1 MKFNKLMNIF
11 IIIFVLM
18 MVMGAASAADNHNA
32 VGADN
37 GNLAVEHNSVSDTLR
52 ASNGDVLGDGN
63 TGNSWYVKAGAT
75 GGDGSEE
82 SPYANIKQVTN
93 NANYKEN
100 DTIYVM
106 DGTYTGSNNYGISL
120 KENTTITAYNGANP
134 IFDAKKMESIFVIS
148 NNGIVIKGLTL
159 INGGGTLFQTAQGA
173 NAWCGGAIVNSGDN
187 LLVENCTIKSND
199 PISYGG
205 GIYSKGWYTEIKNC
219 TFDGCEASNG
229 GAIAIDG
236 AYAKIVN
243 NSFTNNFGTS
253 GGAINIY
260 NYGAALI
267 ANNSFYRNHA
277 NKGHGGAI
285 FARAGQNNI
294 VNNTFERNTARTY
307 GGAIITVN
315 PGTKIDNC
323 TFISNQIFDANS
335 DTNWGGAI
343 YAQGANTQIV
353 NSRFVD
359 NAVRDNGGAICIR
372 NNNNLVENC
381 TFDSN
386 WAGRGGAIYI
396 HRIVAGHDVADT
408 VINNCT
414 FNDNGI
420 ISDVDGEP
428 NLGTKGGAI
437 YSWGIDTSVTNSKF
451 NNNKAISGGAILY
464 ERGHNFLEN
473 NTFIGNKAVRYGG
486 GAISSARFGD
496 TINNCTFKD
505 NFAQGYGGAV
515 SADYPTITNSTFI
528 NNTADHGAA
537 ICTITANVS
546 NSEFYD
552 NNAEDNYAVLA
563 ATNLTLS
570 NNTHPGQVAIAMNH
584 TTYLEMEYDMD
595 KEIAIMP
602 GYYAYCMEEYS
613 DYPQYGVL
621 WENLRF
627 AQNSLDESSVGEY
640 LKILIFKYWNDE
652 SQHANLQKLV
662 NAFTDRNFR
671 NSQDPTVQD
680 VIALYDSGYR
690 VPTNNALRFYENGT
704 IAIFNFREI
713 VTPSSTQNVFAFNI
727 TYNPNLTVEK
737 EVITNPVFVGKQV
750 DFNITVKN
758 TGECNL
764 TNLWINETGFS
775 KGLVYDSFKSKFNWT
790 YDSEDKVW
798 ILNDTLG
805 INKTAYIILTFN
817 VTEYGNMT
825 NNVST
830 GLANHTFGND
840 TVNFT
845 VYNPNM
851 TVEKIALNKTVYIG
865 NETTFT
871 IVVTNTGDYRLTS
884 IKVFEE
890 IPKGLRFDGKFEGD
904 NWYNKGNE
912 FVYLGIL
919 QPGQSTSFN
928 ITLIAVNEGNW
939 TNRVNATSNETEN
952 KSSNN
957 TTEVLKPIV
966 INVTK
971 VWNDNNNQDGVRPAS
986 VVVELLADGKVIR
999 NATLSESNGWKC
1011 SFEGLV
1017 IYNDQNQTINYTIR
1031 EISVDNYTCNITNDT
1046 AYNYTV
1052 NNTHIPMTTVVNVT
1066 KVWNDNNDQDGVR
1079 PVNVTVFLVADGN
1092 VVGNATLTAEN
1103 NWKAVFENLPVY
1115 SDGKVIRY
1123 SIEEVKVANY
1133 TSVVSN
1139 DTEYNFTVNNTHD
1152 IVLTNVSVVKV
1163 WNDNND
1169 QDGVRPVNVTVVL
1182 LADGEVVG
1190 NATLTADNDWK
1201 AVFENLPVYSAGKVI
1216 KYSVQELEVANYTVA
1231 ISNSTAYNW
1240 TVVNNHTALL
1250 TEVNVTKVWN
1260 DNNNNDGVRPENVTV
1275 VLFADDVKVNE
1286 TVLNS
1291 TNGWK
1296 YSFTGLPVYNAGKV
1310 IKYTVGEVEV
1320 AGYTVAVTND
1330 TAYNWTVTNDHAP
1343 IVTNVSVVKVWNDN
1357 NDQDGVRPINV
1368 TVVLFADGVE
1378 VANAT
1383 LSADNDWKY
1392 SFENLSV
1399 YNEGKVINYTIGEIK
1414 VANYTVDVT
1423 NDTAYNW
1430 TVTNNHETAVAD
1442 VNVTKVWNDSDD
1454 QDGLRPLNVIV
1465 VLNADGV
1472 KVDMAVL
1479 NSTNGWKYSF
1489 TGLPVYSNGRTIK
1502 YSVVEMGVSGYTA
1515 EVTNDTEYNFT
1526 VVNTHEVALT
1536 NVSVAKVWNDNN
1548 NQDGLRTANVTIMLL
1563 ADGVNVMNV
1572 TLNESNGWK
1581 YTFEKLD
1588 KFASGKLIKYTVA
1601 ESAVT
1606 GYEAAIV
1613 SDDNANWTVTNT
1625 HVPAVTDVNVTKVWN
1640 DNNNQDGVRPVNVVV
1655 VLYADGAR
1663 VNMAVLN
1670 SSNGGKYSFKD
1681 LPVYK
1686 DGKVIKYT
1694 VVELDVADYTSEIT
1708 NNTAYNFTVNN
1719 THVPAV
1725 TNVSVVKV
1733 WNDNNDQD
1741 GARPANVT
1749 VVLVADGNVV
1759 ANATLS
1765 AGNDWKAVF
1774 ENLPVYNAGKVI
1786 KYSVQE
1792 LEVANYTVAVSNST
1806 AYNWTVNNTHVPAVT
1821 EVNVTKVWND
1831 NNDQDGVRPADVTV
1845 VLFADGVKVNETVL
1859 NEGNGWKYS
1868 FKDLPVYKDGKVIKY
1883 TIGEVEVANYT
1894 VVVSNSTAYNWT
1906 VNNTHVPAVTNVSVV
1921 KVWNDSDNQDGVRPV
1936 NVTVVLVADG
1946 NVVAN
1951 ATLSAGNDWKAVF
1964 ENLPVYNAGK
1974 VIRYSVQELSVANY
1988 TVDVSNSTAYNW
2000 TVNNTHVP
2008 AVTDVNV
2015 TKVWNDN
2022 DDQDGV
2028 RPADVT
2034 VVLFADGV
2042 KVNETVLNEG
2052 NGWKYSFKDLPVYKD
2067 GKVIKYT
2074 IGEVEV
2080 ANYTVAVSNST
2091 AYNWTVNNTHVP
2103 AVTDVNVTKVWND
2116 NNDQDGVR
2124 PADVTV
2130 VLFADGVKVN
2140 ETVLNEG
2147 NGWKYSFKDLP
2158 VYNNGKV
2165 IKYTIG
2171 EVEVAN
2177 YTVAVSNSTA
2187 YNWTLNNTHV
2197 PAVTDVNVTKVW
2209 NDNNDQ
2215 DGVRPVNVTVVLVA
2229 DGSVVANATLSAGN
2243 DWKAVF
2249 ENLPVYNAGKVI
2261 RYSVQELSVANYTVD
2276 VSNSTAYNWTL
2287 NNTHV
2292 PAVTDVNVTKVWNDN
2307 GNQDGVRPAD
2317 VTVVLFADGVKVN
2330 ETVLNDGNG
2339 WKYSFKELPVYNNG
2353 KVIKYTIGEVEVA
2366 NYTVAVSNSTAYNW
2380 TVNNTH
2386 VPAVTDVSV
2395 VKVWNDNNDQDG
2407 VRPADVTVVLVA
2419 DGSVVANATLSAGN
2433 DWKAVFENLPVYNAG
2448 KVIKYSVQE
2457 LSVANYTVAVS
2468 NSTAYNWTL
2477 NNTHVPE
2484 VTEVNVTKVWNDS
2497 NNHDKIRPASINVI
2511 LFADGVEV
2519 ANATLSD
2526 GNDWKCTFA
2535 DLPVYNDGKKIQYT
2549 IGEIQ
2554 VAEYTVNITGDN
2566 GNFTVTNTHVLYVPD
2581 MTVQKIS
2588 LNKTV
2593 EVGQQVQFVI
2603 IVKNTG
2609 ECNLTGVYVI
2619 DNDYTSGLV
2628 FDHMVPNDD
2637 WTFDGN
2643 KFTYGKTL
2651 GVGESASFTVV
2662 FNTTSVGFK
2671 VNNVT
2676 AGNNVTNKTVNGTN
2690 NTNVTNKTVPDKPGN
2705 HTPEHPVPGKPVV
2718 PKHVKVD
2725 SNATGN
2731 PIALLLLALFIPLI
2745 RRGRKQ
2751 K

>member
-1 MKFNKLMNIF
+1 
-11 IIIFVLM
+11 
-18 MVMGAASAADNHNA
+18 
-32 VGADN
+32 
-37 GNLAVEHNSVSDTLR
+37 
-52 ASNGDVLGDGN
+52 
-63 TGNSWYVKAGAT
+63 
-75 GGDGSEE
+75 
-82 SPYANIKQVTN
+82 
-93 NANYKEN
+93 
-100 DTIYVM
+100 
-106 DGTYTGSNNYGISL
+106 
-120 KENTTITAYNGANP
+120 
-134 IFDAKKMESIFVIS
+134 
-148 NNGIVIKGLTL
+148 
-159 INGGGTLFQTAQGA
+159 
-173 NAWCGGAIVNSGDN
+173 
-187 LLVENCTIKSND
+187 
-199 PISYGG
+199 
-205 GIYSKGWYTEIKNC
+205 
-219 TFDGCEASNG
+219 
-229 GAIAIDG
+229 
-236 AYAKIVN
+236 
-243 NSFTNNFGTS
+243 
-253 GGAINIY
+253 
-260 NYGAALI
+260 
-267 ANNSFYRNHA
+267 
-277 NKGHGGAI
+277 
-285 FARAGQNNI
+285 
-294 VNNTFERNTARTY
+294 
-307 GGAIITVN
+307 
-315 PGTKIDNC
+315 
-323 TFISNQIFDANS
+323 
-335 DTNWGGAI
+335 
-343 YAQGANTQIV
+343 
-353 NSRFVD
+353 
-359 NAVRDNGGAICIR
+359 
-372 NNNNLVENC
+372 
-381 TFDSN
+381 
-386 WAGRGGAIYI
+386 
-396 HRIVAGHDVADT
+396 
-408 VINNCT
+408 
-414 FNDNGI
+414 
-420 ISDVDGEP
+420 
-428 NLGTKGGAI
+428 
-437 YSWGIDTSVTNSKF
+437 
-451 NNNKAISGGAILY
+451 
-464 ERGHNFLEN
+464 
-473 NTFIGNKAVRYGG
+473 
-486 GAISSARFGD
+486 
-496 TINNCTFKD
+496 
-505 NFAQGYGGAV
+505 
-515 SADYPTITNSTFI
+515 
-528 NNTADHGAA
+528 
-537 ICTITANVS
+537 
-546 NSEFYD
+546 
-552 NNAEDNYAVLA
+552 
-563 ATNLTLS
+563 
-570 NNTHPGQVAIAMNH
+570 
-584 TTYLEMEYDMD
+584 
-595 KEIAIMP
+595 
-602 GYYAYCMEEYS
+602 
-613 DYPQYGVL
+613 
-621 WENLRF
+621 
-627 AQNSLDESSVGEY
+627 
-640 LKILIFKYWNDE
+640 
-652 SQHANLQKLV
+652 
-662 NAFTDRNFR
+662 
-671 NSQDPTVQD
+671 
-680 VIALYDSGYR
+680 
-690 VPTNNALRFYENGT
+690 
-704 IAIFNFREI
+704 
-713 VTPSSTQNVFAFNI
+713 
-727 TYNPNLTVEK
+727 
-737 EVITNPVFVGKQV
+737 
-750 DFNITVKN
+750 
-758 TGECNL
+758 
-764 TNLWINETGFS
+764 
-775 KGLVYDSFKSKFNWT
+775 
-790 YDSEDKVW
+790 
-798 ILNDTLG
+798 
-805 INKTAYIILTFN
+805 
-817 VTEYGNMT
+817 
-825 NNVST
+825 
-830 GLANHTFGND
+830 
-840 TVNFT
+840 
-845 VYNPNM
+845 
-851 TVEKIALNKTVYIG
+851 
-865 NETTFT
+865 
-871 IVVTNTGDYRLTS
+871 
-884 IKVFEE
+884 
-890 IPKGLRFDGKFEGD
+890 
-904 NWYNKGNE
+904 
-912 FVYLGIL
+912 
-919 QPGQSTSFN
+919 
-928 ITLIAVNEGNW
+928 
-939 TNRVNATSNETEN
+939 
-952 KSSNN
+952 
-957 TTEVLKPIV
+957 
-966 INVTK
+966 
-971 VWNDNNNQDGVRPAS
+971 
-986 VVVELLADGKVIR
+986 
-999 NATLSESNGWKC
+999 
-1011 SFEGLV
+1011 
-1017 IYNDQNQTINYTIR
+1017 
-1031 EISVDNYTCNITNDT
+1031 
-1046 AYNYTV
+1046 
-1052 NNTHIPMTTVVNVT
+1052 
-1066 KVWNDNNDQDGVR
+1066 
-1079 PVNVTVFLVADGN
+1079 
-1092 VVGNATLTAEN
+1092 
-1103 NWKAVFENLPVY
+1103 
-1115 SDGKVIRY
+1115 
-1123 SIEEVKVANY
+1123 
-1133 TSVVSN
+1133 
-1139 DTEYNFTVNNTHD
+1139 
-1152 IVLTNVSVVKV
+1152 
-1163 WNDNND
+1163 
-1169 QDGVRPVNVTVVL
+1169 
-1182 LADGEVVG
+1182 
-1190 NATLTADNDWK
+1190 
-1201 AVFENLPVYSAGKVI
+1201 
-1216 KYSVQELEVANYTVA
+1216 
-1231 ISNSTAYNW
+1231 
-1240 TVVNNHTALL
+1240 
-1250 TEVNVTKVWN
+1250 
-1260 DNNNNDGVRPENVTV
+1260 
-1275 VLFADDVKVNE
+1275 
-1286 TVLNS
+1286 
-1291 TNGWK
+1291 
-1296 YSFTGLPVYNAGKV
+1296 
-1310 IKYTVGEVEV
+1310 
-1320 AGYTVAVTND
+1320 
-1330 TAYNWTVTNDHAP
+1330 
-1343 IVTNVSVVKVWNDN
+1343 
-1357 NDQDGVRPINV
+1357 
-1368 TVVLFADGVE
+1368 
-1378 VANAT
+1378 
-1383 LSADNDWKY
+1383 
-1392 SFENLSV
+1392 
-1399 YNEGKVINYTIGEIK
+1399 
-1414 VANYTVDVT
+1414 
-1423 NDTAYNW
+1423 
-1430 TVTNNHETAVAD
+1430 
-1442 VNVTKVWNDSDD
+1442 
-1454 QDGLRPLNVIV
+1454 
-1465 VLNADGV
+1465 
-1472 KVDMAVL
+1472 
-1479 NSTNGWKYSF
+1479 
-1489 TGLPVYSNGRTIK
+1489 
-1502 YSVVEMGVSGYTA
+1502 
-1515 EVTNDTEYNFT
+1515 
-1526 VVNTHEVALT
+1526 
-1536 NVSVAKVWNDNN
+1536 
-1548 NQDGLRTANVTIMLL
+1548 
-1563 ADGVNVMNV
+1563 
-1572 TLNESNGWK
+1572 
-1581 YTFEKLD
+1581 
-1588 KFASGKLIKYTVA
+1588 
-1601 ESAVT
+1601 
-1606 GYEAAIV
+1606 
-1613 SDDNANWTVTNT
+1613 
-1625 HVPAVTDVNVTKVWN
+1625 
-1640 DNNNQDGVRPVNVVV
+1640 
-1655 VLYADGAR
+1655 
-1663 VNMAVLN
+1663 
-1670 SSNGGKYSFKD
+1670 
-1681 LPVYK
+1681 
-1686 DGKVIKYT
+1686 
-1694 VVELDVADYTSEIT
+1694 
-1708 NNTAYNFTVNN
+1708 
-1719 THVPAV
+1719 
-1725 TNVSVVKV
+1725 
-1733 WNDNNDQD
+1733 
-1741 GARPANVT
+1741 
-1749 VVLVADGNVV
+1749 
-1759 ANATLS
+1759 
-1765 AGNDWKAVF
+1765 
-1774 ENLPVYNAGKVI
+1774 
-1786 KYSVQE
+1786 
-1792 LEVANYTVAVSNST
+1792 
-1806 AYNWTVNNTHVPAVT
+1806 
-1821 EVNVTKVWND
+1821 
-1831 NNDQDGVRPADVTV
+1831 
-1845 VLFADGVKVNETVL
+1845 DGVKVNETVL

-2353 KVIKYTIGEVEVA
+2353 KVIKYAIGEVEVANYTVAVSNSTAYNWTVNNTHVPAVTEVNVTKVWNDNGNQDGVRPADVTVVLFADGVKVNETVLNDGNGWKYSFKELPVYNNGKVIKYTIGEVEVA